1 MSARKLS
8 SAKRRLV
15 LGVSLLPV
23 LALGACADYLN
34 HNDSITSS
42 TGDANAH
49 NKVVH
54 IADPWPRAAA
64 NNRIGGSGQRVDIV
78 TKRYLSGGGASSSNP
93 AADSGGAPASAKPSG
108 SGQAPN

>member
-1 MSARKLS
+1 MSARKS
-8 SAKRRLV
+8 SSVKRRLV

-34 HNDSITSS
+34 HNDSVTASA
-42 TGDANAH
+42 GDANAH
-49 NKVVH
+49 NKVIH

-64 NNRIGGSGQRVDIV
+64 NSRIGGNGQLVDIV
-78 TKRYLSGGGASSSNP
+78 TKRYLAGGGASSSNP
-93 AADSGGAPASAKPSG
+93 AADSGGAPASAKPPA